1 MLRSI
6 RLPRSVARVL
16 LVGGLVLSAS
26 ATTARPSHAEEAP
39 APPTASE
46 LLQAMDGNLQFDT
59 RTSTSTMV
67 VDDGRRPRTYKMV
80 TYGRGETEAAIEYVL
95 PEREKGTKMLKQGDQ
110 LWLYLPRSERV
121 QKISGHMMRQ
131 GMMGSDV
138 SYEDLMSSD
147 SFEEEYAAEVTGSEP
162 VDGRACWKLVATA
175 KDDTV
180 TYPRRIMWIDAETLM
195 PLKQELFAL
204 SGMKMKTWTMSDIR
218 PVEGR
223 QVAFKMVITD
233 ELKQGSST
241 TMTIDEVTFGV
252 KLEDEV
258 FSRRWLERR

>member
-1 MLRSI
+1 MFR
-6 RLPRSVARVL
+6 A
-16 LVGGLVLSAS
+16 LVLTLGLGLASVSALAAS
-26 ATTARPSHAEEAP
+26 TVAHAEEAL
-39 APPTASE
+39 PTASE
-46 LLQAMDGNLQFDT
+46 LLKAMDDNLQFDT

-67 VDDGRRPRTYKMV
+67 VDDGKRPRTYKMV
-80 TYGRGETEAAIEYVL
+80 TYGRGQDEAAIEYVL
-95 PEREKGTKMLKQGDQ
+95 PEREKGTKMLKNGDQ

-147 SFEEEYAAEVTGSEP
+147 SFEDQYKAEVTGAETIE
-162 VDGRACWKLVATA
+162 GRKCWRMEAIA
-175 KDDTV
+175 KDDSV
-180 TYPRRIMWIDAETLM
+180 TYPKRVMWIDAETLM

-204 SGMKMKTWTMSDIR
+204 SGMKMKTWMMSDIR
-218 PVEGR
+218 EVEGR
-223 QVAFKMVITD
+223 QVAFKMTISD

-241 TMTIDEVTFGV
+241 TMSIEEVTFGV

>member
-1 MLRSI
+1 MLRT
-6 RLPRSVARVL
+6 
-16 LVGGLVLSAS
+16 LVLALGLAAAMSPLVI
-26 ATTARPSHAEEAP
+26 ATPAAAEDAM
-39 APPTASE
+39 PTATE
-46 LLQAMDGNLQFDT
+46 LLDAMDANLQYDT

-80 TYGRGETEAAIEYVL
+80 TYGRGQDEAAIEYVL

-110 LWLYLPRSERV
+110 LWLFLPRSERV

-147 SFEEEYAAEVTGSEP
+147 SFEDEYNATVTGAEQ
-162 VDGRACWKLVATA
+162 VGERKCWKLEATA
-175 KDDTV
+175 KDDSV
-180 TYPRRIMWIDAETLM
+180 TYPKRVMWVDAETLM

-223 QVAFKMVITD
+223 QVAYKMTISD
-233 ELKQGSST
+233 ELKKGSNT
-241 TMTIDEVTFGV
+241 TITLNEVTFGV
-252 KLEDEV
+252 ALEDEV

>member
-1 MLRSI
+1 VFSRIAVLAVVFAVAP
-6 RLPRSVARVL
+6 LPLVAL
-16 LVGGLVLSAS
+16 
-26 ATTARPSHAEEAP
+26 AEEA
-39 APPTASE
+39 AEQALPTADE
-46 LLQAMDGNLQFDT
+46 LMKAMDANLQYDT

-80 TYGRGETEAAIEYVL
+80 TYGRGQDEAAIEYVL
-95 PEREKGTKMLKQGDQ
+95 PERDKGTKMLKQGDQ

-147 SFEEEYAAEVTGSEP
+147 SFDEQYSARVTGAEQIE
-162 VDGRACWKLVATA
+162 GRKCWRLEADA

-180 TYPRRIMWIDAETLM
+180 TYPKRIMWIDAETLM

-204 SGMKMKTWTMSDIR
+204 SGMKMKTWTMGDIR
-218 PVEGR
+218 EVEGR
-223 QVAFKMVITD
+223 QVAYKMVIAD
-233 ELKQGSST
+233 ELKQGSKT
-241 TMTIDEVTFGV
+241 VITVDDVTFGV
-252 KLEDEV
+252 ELEAEV

>member
-1 MLRSI
+1 MLRPLALTALLAAVVPFL
-6 RLPRSVARVL
+6 LPRAVA
-16 LVGGLVLSAS
+16 
-26 ATTARPSHAEEAP
+26 AEEA
-39 APPTASE
+39 ALPTASE
-46 LLQAMDGNLQFDT
+46 LLEAMDRNLQFNT

-80 TYGRGETEAAIEYVL
+80 TYGRGETGAAIEYVL
-95 PEREKGTKMLKQGDQ
+95 PEREKGTKMLKQGEQ

-147 SFEEEYAAEVTGSEP
+147 SFEEQYSATVTGTETIA
-162 VDGRACWKLVATA
+162 GRRCWRLEATA
-175 KDDTV
+175 KDDSV
-180 TYPRRIMWIDAETLM
+180 TYPKRVMWIDAEWLM
-195 PLKQELFAL
+195 PLQQELFAL

-218 PVEGR
+218 EVEGH
-223 QVAFKMVITD
+223 QVAFQMTISD
-233 ELKQGSST
+233 ELKPGSAT
-241 TMTIDEVTFGV
+241 TMTIESVTFGV
-252 KLEDEV
+252 ALEEEV

>member
-1 MLRSI
+1 MFRTL
-6 RLPRSVARVL
+6 VL
-16 LVGGLVLSAS
+16 SFGLVLGGITLAAPSV
-26 ATTARPSHAEEAP
+26 SHAEEAL
-39 APPTASE
+39 PTAAE
-46 LLQAMDGNLQFDT
+46 LLKAMDSNLQYDT
-59 RTSTSTMV
+59 RSSTSTMV

-80 TYGRGETEAAIEYVL
+80 TFGRGEDEAAIEYVL

-138 SYEDLMSSD
+138 SYEDLMASD
-147 SFEEEYAAEVTGSEP
+147 SFEEQYAAEVTGSDTIE
-162 VDGRACWKLVATA
+162 GRKCWKLEAKA

-180 TYPRRIMWIDAETLM
+180 TYPKRVMWIDAETLM

-204 SGMKMKTWTMSDIR
+204 SGMKMKTWTMGDIR
-218 PVEGR
+218 EVEGR
-223 QVAFKMVITD
+223 QVAYKMVISD
-233 ELKQGSST
+233 ELKQGSHT
-241 TMTIDEVTFGV
+241 TITVDEVTFGV
-252 KLEDEV
+252 ALEDEV